1 MKTLANCK
9 PSEFLSQTFKIKKS
23 VEKWLDITKVLDIRN
38 TAPEGIVKI
47 TEGMTAEEKGKALTA
62 NRAIIEKQAREN
74 LSRMLDAMLGEHP
87 EETLELLALI
97 CFIEPEEIDNYETRD
112 ILGVIGE
119 IMNDEAVISF
129 FTSLIRSGQTVTQKQ

>member
-47 TEGMTAEEKGKALTA
+47 TEEMTAEEKGKALTA

-112 ILGVIGE
+112 ILGVIGD

>member
-47 TEGMTAEEKGKALTA
+47 TEEMTAEERGKALTA
-62 NRAIIEKQAREN
+62 NKAIIEKQAREN